1 MVDLSG
7 HSAEDRQF
15 EPEHISQRNARYGVI
30 LFTIYLSLYAIFV
43 LLNTFW
49 PKAMDAVPFAGINLS
64 IIYGFGLIVM
74 ALVLALVYS
83 WLCRGVSRTAETPNT
98 LSSKA
103 GGKDGAA

>member
-30 LFTIYLSLYAIFV
+30 LFTVYLILYAIFV

-49 PKAMDAVPFAGINLS
+49 PEVMDAVPFAGLNLS
-64 IIYGFGLIVM
+64 ILYGFGLIAM

-83 WLCRGVSRTAETPNT
+83 WLCRGVNRTAEASGM

-103 GGKDGAA
+103 TGKDGSV

>member
-30 LFTIYLSLYAIFV
+30 LFTVYLILYAIFV
-43 LLNTFW
+43 LLNTFF
-49 PKAMDAVPFAGINLS
+49 PEAMDAVPFAGINLS

-74 ALVLALVYS
+74 ALVLALIYS
-83 WLCRGVSRTAETPNT
+83 WLCRGVSRTADA
-98 LSSKA
+98 SSTFPSQSA
-103 GGKDGAA
+103 GKNGAA

>member
-7 HSAEDRQF
+7 HSVEERQF

-30 LFTIYLSLYAIFV
+30 LFTIYLILYAIFV

-83 WLCRGVSRTAETPNT
+83 WLCRGVNRTAENPNN
-98 LSSKA
+98 LPLKA
-103 GGKDGAA
+103 AGKDGAA

>member
-1 MVDLSG
+1 VVDLSG
-7 HSAEDRQF
+7 HSVEERQF

-30 LFTIYLSLYAIFV
+30 FFTIYLILYAIFV

-83 WLCRGVSRTAETPNT
+83 WLCRGVNRTAENPNN
-98 LSSKA
+98 LPLKA
-103 GGKDGAA
+103 AGKDGAA